1 MPSNKTRINLT
12 VDSEL
17 NELLD
22 NVARLTGTPKARFV
36 LEILNDV
43 KPMLV
48 ELVSALESANEKKD
62 YIPNLARMS
71 ALANAKTAIINNEM
85 SEIYSNQLDWVE
97 GDK

>member
-1 MPSNKTRINLT
+1 MPSQKSRINLT
-12 VDSEL
+12 VDNEL
-17 NELLD
+17 NTLLD
-22 NVARLTGTPKARFV
+22 DVARLTGTPKARFV

-48 ELVSALESANEKKD
+48 ELVDALESANKKKD

-71 ALANAKTAIINNEM
+71 ALANAKTSIINSEM
-85 SEIYSNQLDWVE
+85 AELYSGQLDWVE